1 MEMVLLT
8 ALGVGGATVVG
19 ALIGFIFKKTSHRFS
34 DIVLVFAAGVML
46 AAAVLGLIMP
56 SVEYGYAMFAP
67 APEESFSP
75 VVAKLLALG
84 MTVAGIFVGALCL
97 NLVDR
102 LVPHLH
108 KMADTDQ
115 EDHPQNRN
123 VGKVLLFVMAIAI
136 HNLPEGIA
144 AGVGFGSG
152 NVAEAFLIAGGIA
165 LQNIPEGMV
174 IIAPML
180 AAGIKPG
187 KTLLIALGTG
197 LVEIIGTLIGYFAV
211 TVSTAILPFALAFA
225 GGTMLYIIR
234 DEMIPETHAH
244 GSERGATYALLV
256 GFCVMLISDIL
267 LG

>member
-19 ALIGFIFKKTSHRFS
+19 AGIGFAFKKISHKFS
-34 DIVLVFAAGVML
+34 DIILSFAAGVML
-46 AAAVLGLIMP
+46 AAAVLGLILP
-56 SVEYGYAMFAP
+56 SVEYGGDFGL
-67 APEESFSP
+67 FI
-75 VVAKLLALG
+75 
-84 MTVAGIFVGALCL
+84 TVAGIFAGALCL
-97 NLVDR
+97 NLIDK

-108 KMADTDQ
+108 KM
-115 EDHPQNRN
+115 
-123 VGKVLLFVMAIAI
+123 VGSDIEPHGSSNLNKVLLFVTAIAI

-152 NVAEAFLIAGGIA
+152 NTAEALLIAGGIA

-180 AAGIKPG
+180 ASGVKPS
-187 KTLLIALGTG
+187 KTFFIAALTG
-197 LVEIIGTLIGYFAV
+197 LVEVVGTLIGYFAV
-211 TVSTAILPFALAFA
+211 SISTAILPFALAFA
-225 GGTMLYIIR
+225 GGTMLYVIS

-256 GFCVMLISDIL
+256 GFCIMLISDVL